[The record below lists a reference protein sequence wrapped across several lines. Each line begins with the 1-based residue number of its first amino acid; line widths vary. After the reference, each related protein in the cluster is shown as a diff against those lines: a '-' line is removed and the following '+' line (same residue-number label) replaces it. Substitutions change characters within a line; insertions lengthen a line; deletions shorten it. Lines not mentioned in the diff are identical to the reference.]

1 MLHEGRADESL
12 WPYANLAARWRRP
25 VLIGSVITGVVVG
38 VVVHLLPRQYVARAS
53 FIRSDPPQSA
63 SGAGGAGMGML
74 AQQMM
79 GAAGGLPNLGAF
91 GLDAGSSM
99 GVTSPQFYA
108 TLIESRGILHSVVT
122 ATYTFGRD
130 GHTGDLVS
138 YFKIQR
144 PTREEAEIR
153 AIKLLKKQV
162 KVSSDRLA
170 GIVTIDVTTT
180 DHALSAEIAER
191 FLDLVS
197 DFNMRR
203 LQSQA
208 GAEAAFAERQAGV
221 AMLNLRSAEDAL
233 ADFKER
239 NRATTQAPTLET
251 EENRL
256 QRRVLIAQQIY
267 LSLAQRLESSKGE
280 AVRNTPVITVIDP
293 PDGLIEALPRY
304 AALLALGSALA
315 AAILILCYGAV
326 VERLPAI
333 RAGPGYAEFRRLMG
347 RPARRN

>member
-1 MLHEGRADESL
+1 MTAPEARADESL
-12 WPYANLAARWRRP
+12 WPYAHLAARWRRP
-25 VLIGSVITGVVVG
+25 ILIGSLITGALVG
-38 VVVHLLPRQYVARAS
+38 VVVHLLPRQYTARAS
-53 FIRSDPPQSA
+53 FIRSDPPQGS
-63 SGAGGAGMGML
+63 SGAGGMGMGVL

-79 GAAGGLPNLGAF
+79 GGASGLPNLGAF

-99 GVTSPQFYA
+99 GVTSPQFYSA
-108 TLIESRGILHSVVT
+108 LLESRGILHSVVI
-122 ATYTFGRD
+122 ATYTYGRT
-130 GHTGDLVS
+130 GRSGDLVTF
-138 YFKIQR
+138 FKIRQ

-153 AIKLLKKQV
+153 AIKLLKKRV
-162 KVSSDRLA
+162 KVTSDRLS
-170 GIVTIDVTTT
+170 GIVTIEVTMT
-180 DHALSAEIAER
+180 DHDLSAQIAQR
-191 FLDLVS
+191 LLALVS

-208 GAEAAFAERQAGV
+208 GAEAAFVERQAGL
-221 AMLNLRSAEDAL
+221 ALENLRSAEDAL

-251 EENRL
+251 DENRL

-267 LSLAQRLESSKGE
+267 LALAQRLESSKGE

-293 PDGLIEALPRY
+293 PEGLIEAMPRY
-304 AALLALGSALA
+304 TVFLAFGSALV

-333 RAGPGYAEFRRLMG
+333 RAGPGYREFRRLMG
-347 RPARRN
+347 RPPRD